1 MMEGREGQLHEVV
14 TRLQAEVETLRRD
27 LTVLAETV
35 KSLRGHY
42 AATCSQCGTA
52 YDLLA
57 HHYSVGLFD
66 NVVYVKCPKCQ
77 KAVPIEG
84 RQGEDIRLVTEK

>member
-1 MMEGREGQLHEVV
+1 MADVRNEPQHESANLQREVD
-14 TRLQAEVETLRRD
+14 ALRREVAM
-27 LTVLAETV
+27 LQETV
-35 KSLRGHY
+35 KELKSRY
-42 AATCSQCGTA
+42 TATCSQCNTS

-84 RQGEDIRLVTEK
+84 RQGEGIRLVTEK

>member
-1 MMEGREGQLHEVV
+1 MAEARNEQQPNAAKDLQHEVD
-14 TRLQAEVETLRRD
+14 ALRREVAA
-27 LTVLAETV
+27 LQEAV
-35 KSLRGHY
+35 KELRNRY
-42 AATCSQCGTA
+42 TATCDQCGAA

-84 RQGEDIRLVTEK
+84 LREGGIRLVTEK

>member
-1 MMEGREGQLHEVV
+1 MADGLDGQWREVI
-14 TRLQAEVETLRRD
+14 TRLQAEVDALRRD
-27 LTVLAETV
+27 VTTLTDVVTA
-35 KSLRGHY
+35 LRSRY
-42 AATCSQCGTA
+42 TATCSQCGTA

-84 RQGEDIRLVTEK
+84 RQGEGIRLVTEK

>member
-1 MMEGREGQLHEVV
+1 MTEGRDGQWHEVV

-27 LTVLAETV
+27 LTTLTETV
-35 KSLRGHY
+35 KTLRSHY

-57 HHYSVGLFD
+57 NHYSVGLFD
-66 NVVYVKCPKCQ
+66 NVVYAKCPKCQ
-77 KAVPIEG
+77 KAVAIEG
-84 RQGEDIRLVTEK
+84 LREGGIRLVTEK

>member
-1 MMEGREGQLHEVV
+1 MAEGDSAHLFDTVA
-14 TRLQAEVETLRRD
+14 RLRAEIDALRRD
-27 LTVLAETV
+27 LTALNDAVST
-35 KSLRGHY
+35 LRNRY
-42 AATCSQCGTA
+42 TATCTQCGTA

-57 HHYSVGLFD
+57 NHYSVGLFD

-84 RQGEDIRLVTEK
+84 LQEGGIRLISD

>member
-1 MMEGREGQLHEVV
+1 MTADEGHE
-14 TRLQAEVETLRRD
+14 RQHDAAAHLQREVEVLRRD
-27 LTVLAETV
+27 VAALQAAV
-35 KSLRGHY
+35 KELQHRY
-42 AATCSQCGTA
+42 TATCGQCGTV

-57 HHYSVGLFD
+57 NHYSVGLFD

-84 RQGEDIRLVTEK
+84 LMEGGIRLVSD